1 MEKLPPIPTPLA
13 TRWREF
19 RFQFIPVLTM
29 CAVVAGVAAMWRQ
42 YVVPPNVLAEVE
54 PITANVV
61 STQPGL
67 VVSLNVDLFQRV
79 TNGQE
84 ICQVQ
89 IMETNVLTA
98 GLGVITSDLEVR
110 RGQIALLQLRD
121 SMIYE
126 REYLVYLQEGVAH
139 NINKKL
145 LTRYEADFIRTSNLW
160 VNISRVTNNNIITLV
175 TNKPLVSEAQ
185 YDAALSQYEKYKVD
199 VEETEIFLKKKEATL
214 PKLKVDNSN
223 LIYCVEQDIKAQAER
238 LVNTSSNLVLRAP
251 IAGTVSLISH
261 RAGERVLA
269 GNPIVVITPLRSER
283 IIAYMRQP
291 INVAPRIGDVV
302 QVRRQNFR
310 REYGYGKVLQVGS
323 QMALVDPTLFVG
335 TTKFKD
341 MALPFL
347 VSAPRNLALSP
358 GERVDVIFNPRRK
371 FMEN

>member
-1 MEKLPPIPTPLA
+1 MEKLPPIPTPLT

-19 RFQFIPVLTM
+19 RFQFIPLITM
-29 CAVVAGVAAMWRQ
+29 CAVVAGIAAMWRQ

-89 IMETNVLTA
+89 IMETNVLSA

-145 LTRYEADFIRTSNLW
+145 LTRYEADFVRTSNLW
-160 VNISRVTNNNIITLV
+160 VNISKVTNNNLITLV

-214 PKLKVDNSN
+214 PKLKVDNSD
-223 LIYCVEQDIKAQAER
+223 LIYCVEQDIKAHAEG
-238 LVNTSSNLVLRAP
+238 LVNKRSWSSPRCAASASSPTCASRSMWRPGLAMWCKC
-251 IAGTVSLISH
+251 AAKISG
-261 RAGERVLA
+261 ANTA
-269 GNPIVVITPLRSER
+269 
-283 IIAYMRQP
+283 
-291 INVAPRIGDVV
+291 
-302 QVRRQNFR
+302 
-310 REYGYGKVLQVGS
+310 
-323 QMALVDPTLFVG
+323 MA
-335 TTKFKD
+335 KCCKW
-341 MALPFL
+341 A
-347 VSAPRNLALSP
+347 
-358 GERVDVIFNPRRK
+358 RK
-371 FMEN
+371 WP